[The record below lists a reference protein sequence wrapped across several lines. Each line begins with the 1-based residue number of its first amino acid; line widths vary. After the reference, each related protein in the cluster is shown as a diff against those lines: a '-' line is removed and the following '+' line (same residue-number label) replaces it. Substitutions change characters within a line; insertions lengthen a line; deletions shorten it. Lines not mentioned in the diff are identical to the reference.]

1 MGETLIGLL
10 ESWGVSKAAEQ
21 VEYLMGSTIPFAIW
35 ETLYVT
41 VLATV
46 FAYLIGLPLGVIL
59 VTGEAGGIRPLP
71 AALMKVL
78 NVVVNLLRSVPFTIL
93 MVCLFPPVPADS
105 GHLHRHRRL
114 HRPPDPGGGPLRGPG
129 GGELPAG
136 DGPGRHRAAEAMGCT
151 PWQIV
156 TKVLLP
162 ECRPSLI
169 TGCTTATITI
179 LSYGAMAGAIGGGG
193 LGSMALMLGYQRR
206 MYIVMYVSVLVLV
219 ILVQIFQ
226 TVGTHMAVRLDR
238 RITDKEEG
246 RRRRKDAKAKVKKGR
261 RFPYVHNP

>member
-1 MGETLIGLL
+1 MAELLANDEVQRLLLLNSDGLL
-10 ESWGVSKAAEQ
+10 
-21 VEYLMGSTIPFAIW
+21 YAIW
-35 ETLYVT
+35 ETLYST
-41 VLATV
+41 VLATL
-46 FAYLIGLPLGVIL
+46 FSYLIGLPLGVLL
-59 VTGEAGGIRPLP
+59 VAGERDSVAPLP
-71 AALMKVL
+71 PAVMRVL
-78 NVVVNLLRSVPFTIL
+78 NFIINILRSVPFLIL
-93 MVCLFPPVPADS
+93 MVMVIPLSRLVLGTSIGTPATIIPLVVAAFPFVA
-105 GHLHRHRRL
+105 RL
-114 HRPPDPGGGPLRGPG
+114 VEGSIREVDKGML
-129 GGELPAG
+129 E
-136 DGPGRHRAAEAMGCT
+136 AAQSMGCS
-151 PWQIV
+151 PFQII

-162 ECRPSLI
+162 ESRPSLI
-169 TGCTTATITI
+169 TGFTTAFITI

>member
-1 MGETLIGLL
+1 MAELLANDEVQRLLLLNSDGLL
-10 ESWGVSKAAEQ
+10 
-21 VEYLMGSTIPFAIW
+21 YAIW
-35 ETLYVT
+35 ETLYST
-41 VLATV
+41 VLATL
-46 FAYLIGLPLGVIL
+46 FSYLIGLPLGVLL
-59 VTGEAGGIRPLP
+59 VAGERDGVAPLP
-71 AALMKVL
+71 PAVMRVL
-78 NVVVNLLRSVPFTIL
+78 NFIINILRSVPFLIL
-93 MVCLFPPVPADS
+93 MVMVIPLSRLVLGTSIGTPATIIPLVVAAFPFVA
-105 GHLHRHRRL
+105 RL
-114 HRPPDPGGGPLRGPG
+114 VEGSIREVDKGML
-129 GGELPAG
+129 E
-136 DGPGRHRAAEAMGCT
+136 AAQAMGCS
-151 PWQIV
+151 PFQII

-162 ECRPSLI
+162 ESRPSLI
-169 TGCTTATITI
+169 TGFTTAFITI